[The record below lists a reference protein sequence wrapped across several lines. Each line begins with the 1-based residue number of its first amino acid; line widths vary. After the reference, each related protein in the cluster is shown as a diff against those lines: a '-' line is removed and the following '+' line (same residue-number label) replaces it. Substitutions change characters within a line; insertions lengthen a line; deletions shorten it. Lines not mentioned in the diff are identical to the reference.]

1 MDLKEMVKIIRASNI
16 PKLEAE
22 IIAGKLIQDY
32 NKIKNLERT
41 YKSNDI

>member
-1 MDLKEMVKIIRASNI
+1 MDLREMVKIIRASNI

-32 NKIKNLERT
+32 NKIKNLEKT
-41 YKSNDI
+41 SKSNDI